1 MLQSLLDMLQVATPW
16 QKNDGWR
23 HYPCA
28 CHPRVA
34 GQYPHLAEALSH
46 VVEVVQQP
54 GEAIFV
60 PSGWHHTGEWAS
72 SAQGC
77 QPEPLSAL
85 LAGLNVHLWQR
96 SDTLCLYI
104 SSVQLASCLAPLPL
118 RFSNLAAVENLDD
131 CVSINHNWLNGH
143 NVHWTWALL
152 QLERRQAEEG
162 IEDCRELCRCDAA
175 PLAHTP
181 LCCCNAAVV
190 LCLALRR
197 APAAVLPL
205 ESFVM
210 PCLLT
215 AWLNL
220 RALS

>member
-1 MLQSLLDMLQVATPW
+1 MLRSLLNILQVSTPD
-16 QKNDGWR
+16 N
-23 HYPCA
+23 C
-28 CHPRVA
+28 VA
-34 GQYPHLAEALSH
+34 GGANTHAHVTPVLQGSTLTLQKRCHTCWRSCNSLAR
-46 VVEVVQQP
+46 
-54 GEAIFV
+54 
-60 PSGWHHTGEWAS
+60 PSL
-72 SAQGC
+72 C
-77 QPEPLSAL
+77 R
-85 LAGLNVHLWQR
+85 LAGIIRVSGQVAHKAANQSR
-96 SDTLCLYI
+96 CQLCLQASMCI
-104 SSVQLASCLAPLPL
+104 SGSGRTHYVFTFQVCSLLPALRPCLYDFPI
-118 RFSNLAAVENLDD
+118 AAVENLDD

-181 LCCCNAAVV
+181 LCCCNAAAV